1 MEHQQTL
8 RWTPSDRDEWLA
20 HCANTDKERGVK
32 DGYGFN
38 VMMKQ
43 LPTNGSDQEDPRR
56 SFVTSC
62 LANTLYG
69 NHPLIK
75 RLSLC
80 FYKALMMQ
88 LSQNS
93 FLTLMQR
100 RGNFVIMVKGSNA
113 YKLLL
118 RRIPQIK
125 IDVDYSDL
133 DVVVFINPHLEDA
146 LFEQIKGSLVIL
158 ISQVLSKYK
167 KDLDATLFASGDNVN
182 LEERILRK
190 DLVQDFK
197 ELFKSSLEKYEEEGI
212 RLLTPFQSNKVRN
225 YCSKRSFVIIANEV
239 QRNHV
244 VRVEVPHLPRCERI
258 PLKKT
263 PIVLSHNK
271 TIEFDRD
278 IEGKYKAHFE
288 LLRLRIN
295 NMLVPL
301 VNENQELD
309 KAEAAAADNASVS
322 NGSSDGCSE
331 TDSSLEFYDYKKCK
345 VVPADFIDVSIPCK
359 DDAELLDFWNSG
371 GYKRCYEIFDKF
383 VGANIMIPNVNECIR
398 DLSNILNVYTNS
410 QMKVEKRQKRLDMFK
425 LLDENRKKIWDTA
438 RTDTDGIE
446 H

>member
-1 MEHQQTL
+1 MEHQQNI

-20 HCANTDKERGVK
+20 HCASSDSERGVK

-38 VMMKQ
+38 TMLKQ
-43 LPTNGSDQEDPRR
+43 LPSNGADQEDPRR

-62 LANTLYG
+62 LAQTLYG

-118 RRIPQIK
+118 RRVPQIK
-125 IDVDYSDL
+125 VDVEYSDL

-146 LFEQIKGSLVIL
+146 LFEQIKASLVIL
-158 ISQVLSKYK
+158 ISQVMSKYK
-167 KDLDATLFASGDNVN
+167 KDLDATLFANSDHVNV
-182 LEERILRK
+182 EERILRK

-197 ELFKSSLEKYEEEGI
+197 ELFKSSIEKYEEEGCK
-212 RLLTPFQSNKVRN
+212 LLTPFQSNKVRN
-225 YCSKRSFVIIANEV
+225 YCSKRSFVILASEV
-239 QRNHV
+239 QKDHV

-278 IEGKYKAHFE
+278 IEGQYKAHFE

-295 NMLVPL
+295 NMLVP
-301 VNENQELD
+301 VVSDNEDSSKEAD
-309 KAEAAAADNASVS
+309 AETDDASVS
-322 NGSSDGCSE
+322 NGSCNGCSE
-331 TDSSLEFYDYKKCK
+331 TDSYEFYDYKKCK

-410 QMKVEKRQKRLDMFK
+410 QMKIEKRQKRLDMFK
-425 LLDENRKKIWDTA
+425 LLDENRKKIWETADTDTA
-438 RTDTDGIE
+438 AVE